1 MYEIES
7 LWNQFDIFRQTEV
20 KCEEKIVKTDIY
32 RCNCGGKKVFN
43 GDEMPTC
50 TLCGEVA
57 YIYITDTAEWAS
69 GLDDSGKVTD
79 HSRCGAPQDLDLFSS
94 QWGSASIIFKQGKQT
109 YSQKR
114 MAKINF
120 HLSMNHRDRALF
132 HAYKDIERPAK
143 DVLNLTDSIVRDAK
157 VLYRKFNC
165 EKLTRGAI
173 RSGIKANCVMYAC
186 KLSNVPRTTK
196 EIADAF
202 DIPTRDI
209 SRTAQIFKETILGE
223 TTATPKPSIT
233 RSSDVVHRL
242 LNSFNLGS
250 DRQIRIKC
258 IRMCKKLDN
267 CTTLMSKT
275 PSSIASVVV
284 LLSLG
289 PLTTKQDVCE
299 KCGISMPT
307 LSKIEALVKAYLE
320 ETPD

>member
-1 MYEIES
+1 MEDLDEIWEYFETTRRIETS
-7 LWNQFDIFRQTEV
+7 T
-20 KCEEKIVKTDIY
+20 
-32 RCNCGGKKVFN
+32 KKVSSQFFCECSGVKVLGTDN
-43 GDEMPTC
+43 LPVCTKCGLVESSVIDESP
-50 TLCGEVA
+50 
-57 YIYITDTAEWAS
+57 EWTS
-69 GLDDSGKVTD
+69 GVSEDGVSKDP
-79 HSRCGAPQDLDLFSS
+79 SRCGNLASDTELFSS
-94 QWGSASIIFKQGKQT
+94 SWGTGTVISTHNVPSYAMR
-109 YSQKR
+109 R
-114 MAKINF
+114 MAMINF
-120 HLSMNHRDRALF
+120 HSSMNHRDRSLF

-209 SRTAQIFKETILGE
+209 SRTAQIFKETILGN
-223 TTATPKPSIT
+223 TTATPKPNIT

-267 CTTLMSKT
+267 CTMLMSKT

-289 PLTTKQDVCE
+289 SLTTKQDVCE

-307 LSKIEALVKAYLE
+307 LSKIEAIVKAYLE
-320 ETPD
+320 ETPE